1 MYVASR
7 TLQQPAEARVDG
19 PDPAPLKVLVLDD
32 HPAVRW
38 GLVQLL
44 SDQHDFDVAAA
55 VSTAEAA
62 VSQAE
67 DEEPDVAIVD
77 YQLGGRNGLW
87 ATRKLKALERPP
99 RVVVFSAFASDHL
112 AASCTVAGADAL
124 LSKGSLGDEL
134 CHAIRTVTS
143 GRKLLPRVP
152 SKMADVLR
160 VRLDDE
166 QRLIFGMALAGVP
179 DAEIG
184 RALGLADGELA
195 MRRTAMLAKL
205 EALPGETTGAGLGR
219 EYLNLDGVIG
229 RE

>member
-1 MYVASR
+1 MHVASG
-7 TLQQPAEARVDG
+7 TLQEQAEARPG
-19 PDPAPLKVLVLDD
+19 GGESAPLKVLVLDD

-44 SDQHDFDVAAA
+44 ANQHDFDVAAA

-67 DEEPDVAIVD
+67 DEELDVAIVD

-87 ATRKLKALERPP
+87 ATRKLKALARPP

-112 AASCTVAGADAL
+112 AANCTVAGADAL

-134 CHAIRTVTS
+134 CHAIRTVAG

-152 SKMADVLR
+152 AQMADVLR
-160 VRLDDE
+160 ARLDE
-166 QRLIFGMALAGVP
+166 QERMIFGMVLAGVP
-179 DAEIG
+179 DTDIG
-184 RALGLADGELA
+184 RALDLADGELA
-195 MRRTAMLAKL
+195 TRRTAMLAKL
-205 EALPGETTGAGLGR
+205 EALPGEAMGTDLG
-219 EYLNLDGVIG
+219 YANVDLDRLVGG
-229 RE
+229 G